1 MRLALVR
8 HHLILGLACAA
19 FWIATAAPGQSD
31 NLIPQIKFTDVPITT
46 AVVNLAHLTGSNLN
60 IIVEPGLFTDSANSN
75 GKSIPEPKV
84 TLKWTNITARDA
96 LVRVLQ
102 ENNLVMVQD
111 KFSTV
116 SFITTTNFV
125 LKGMDASLFVSTN
138 EASGMTNAPIP
149 IIHFSDV
156 PLYEAIKSLISQGGL
171 NAMVDPK
178 ASADADPARH
188 SVNVMGLFSVS
199 RGYLPTVSLRWTNLT
214 AKQAIVALC
223 QAYNLVIVKDA
234 ATGVISIKPRE

>member
-1 MRLALVR
+1 MKLALVR
-8 HHLILGLACAA
+8 HHLILGLACGL

-46 AVVNLAHLTGSNLN
+46 AIENLARLTELN
-60 IIVEPGLFTDSANSN
+60 YVIEPGVFTDSANSN
-75 GKSIPEPKV
+75 RKSIPEPQL

-125 LKGMDASLFVSTN
+125 LKGMDASLLVSTN

-214 AKQAIVALC
+214 AKQAIIALC

-234 ATGVISIKPRE
+234 ATGVVIIKPRD